1 MVYITAN
8 ELKKHGVSIIENALE
23 EENEIIITVRGKSKY
38 IVFNMDTY
46 NKLREYELEA
56 ALNEVKED
64 MQEGRYVEESVEDH
78 IKRLK
83 DEL

>member
-8 ELKKHGVSIIENALE
+8 ELKKHGISIIDHAME
-23 EENEIIITVRGKSKY
+23 EEKEIIITVRGKSKY
-38 IVFNMDTY
+38 IVFNMNTY
-46 NKLREYELEA
+46 NRLREYELEA
-56 ALNEVKED
+56 ALNEVKKD
-64 MQEGRYVEESVEDH
+64 IAEGRYVEESVDDH

>member
-8 ELKKHGVSIIENALE
+8 ELKKHGVSIIDDALE
-23 EENEIIITVRGKSKY
+23 EENEVIITVRGKSKY
-38 IVFNMDTY
+38 IVFDMDTY

-56 ALNEVKED
+56 ALNEVEKD
-64 MQEGRYVEESVEDH
+64 IKEGRYVEESVEDH
-78 IKRLK
+78 IKRIK